1 MPEQRLRR
9 FASLTRTV
17 NPNGTHTLD
26 AIDQFGR
33 AWWLVVGCDDAPEE
47 WTQIPALPETDGEA
61 VFYP

>member
-1 MPEQRLRR
+1 MPEQRPRR

-33 AWWLVVGCDDAPEE
+33 AWWLVVGNDEAPEH
-47 WTQIPALPETDGEA
+47 WTELQPLPGPRGINHE
-61 VFYP
+61 